1 MNSRVEIDF
10 KIFNNQC
17 EVKSV
22 LKLVYMSYSI
32 ITCNWICTN
41 KAGCFF
47 LLTWISFSA
56 ISLDS
61 LDKMLKTQPKS
72 TCE

>member
-17 EVKSV
+17 ETQKRTKIGVHE
-22 LKLVYMSYSI
+22 LFYHYMQLNLYL
-32 ITCNWICTN
+32 WQV
-41 KAGCFF
+41 FF

>member
-1 MNSRVEIDF
+1 MWSQKRT
-10 KIFNNQC
+10 KIGIHEFLSLQAT
-17 EVKSV
+17 EFV
-22 LKLVYMSYSI
+22 LM
-32 ITCNWICTN
+32 
-41 KAGCFF
+41 AGFFF

-61 LDKMLKTQPKS
+61 LDKMLKTQPNS